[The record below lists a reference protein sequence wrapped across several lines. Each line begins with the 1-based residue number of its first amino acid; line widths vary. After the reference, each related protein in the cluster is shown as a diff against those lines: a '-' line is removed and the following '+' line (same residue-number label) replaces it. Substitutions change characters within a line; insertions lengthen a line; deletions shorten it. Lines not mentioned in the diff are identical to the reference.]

1 MKKHTLK
8 VSPNFQSIYPKT
20 TRPKKVPNT
29 LSNFEERKAKAI
41 KEERFKKSEIRKSIK
56 SIFGVPTPSA
66 YIDLL
71 AAQFNFFLHKRKKLK
86 EGEIG

>member
-29 LSNFEERKAKAI
+29 LSNFEERQAKAI
-41 KEERFKKSEIRKSIK
+41 KEERFKKSEAREYIK
-56 SIFGVPTPSA
+56 SNFAVPMPLA

-71 AAQFNFFLHKRKKLK
+71 MAQFLLHKKKKLK
-86 EGEIG
+86 EGEIR